1 MPERVITY
9 IDGFNFYYG
18 LKGKKWKRYYW
29 IDLAAMSRALLKPNQ
44 ELVACHYFTA
54 RIRQTHAGQSTKKQK
69 IWLEALETQGD
80 IVIHYG
86 HYLLKS
92 RRCRSCGETWDIPEE
107 KMTDVNIAT
116 QLLVDA
122 YEDNFDTAILISGDS
137 DFSTPIQEILSRFP
151 NKKIIVAFPPKRS
164 SEKLKKITSGFFV
177 IGEGKLKGNLLPR
190 QITKP
195 DGYTLTCPQDWMQD

>member
-1 MPERVITY
+1 MSEKVITY

-18 LKGKKWKRYYW
+18 LKSKKWKRYYW
-29 IDLAAMSRALLKPNQ
+29 IDPAAMSRALLKPNQ

-54 RIRQTHAGQSTKKQK
+54 RIRQAHTGQNTQKQT
-69 IWLEALETQGD
+69 IWIEALETRED
-80 IVIHYG
+80 ITVHYG

-92 RRCRSCGETWDIPEE
+92 RHCNTCGATWNISEE

-122 YEDNFDTAILISGDS
+122 YEDKFDTAILVSGDS
-137 DFSTPIQEILSRFP
+137 DFSTPVQEILSRFP
-151 NKKIIVAFPPKRS
+151 NKKIIIAFPPRRS
-164 SEKLKKITSGFFV
+164 SEQLKKIASGFFV
-177 IGEGKLKGNLLPR
+177 IGESKLRKNLLPR

-195 DGYTLTCPQDWMQD
+195 GGYTIECPQDWM